1 MKLTKF
7 ALFVMIFL
15 VVIGF
20 VFGATCGDGKCDAVE
35 NCNNCEQD
43 CSCVNGQK
51 CIQTKSGYECA
62 YVCDNDGT
70 CETDTGENCM
80 GCEDCACGPNQMCKT
95 DDGTNY
101 YCVTLNCG
109 GFFCRGDCCAQ
120 ECFDKGSSCWFPA
133 CTCVLST
140 SDIQHIIPPPPP
152 WKDPDALFK
161 CGTCSTCDPNCC
173 SAVAAAHGHAIGK
186 CNDDT
191 PPEGYC
197 NTGNILGYCYYN
209 GEPITPGA
217 DQVCYFFDPKVEN
230 GESCS
235 KDDCCLSNV
244 CVDGVCCISENPTG
258 ANANDKCDADNDGLA
273 CGRWSCATGFWE
285 CVDDVVIQSFPTG
298 RYTSDD
304 LSFHLPREVKW
315 KKITLYGE
323 IDDGQINVTW
333 KTDKVSSYSN
343 PVSFTTIS
351 SSGSTITLDESGK
364 SISIK
369 IDFSTNDLSKTPILK
384 KIIFVSSPRLTN
396 TTQIENTLEGQCW
409 PISISQSTS
418 VEHNPNYIFT
428 TTDCQGPTNASAKIG
443 LTTTEYSENNYSDNK
458 QTIDIGGCF
467 E

>member
-20 VFGATCGDGKCDAVE
+20 VFGATCGDGKCNPGE
-35 NCNNCEQD
+35 NCNNCPAD
-43 CSCVNGQK
+43 CGCVEGKK
-51 CIQTKSGYECA
+51 CVQTKSGYECK

-80 GCEDCACGPNQMCKT
+80 GCADCYCGSNQICRT
-95 DDGTNY
+95 DDGATYECMN
-101 YCVTLNCG
+101 VPGCG
-109 GFFCRGDCCAQ
+109 GYVCRGDCCAQ
-120 ECFDKGSSCWFPA
+120 ECFGEESSCWFPA
-133 CTCVLST
+133 CTCITQTSNIQKIVNVGWFDCGECSNCDDACCNLEAQRAGHVL
-140 SDIQHIIPPPPP
+140 
-152 WKDPDALFK
+152 
-161 CGTCSTCDPNCC
+161 
-173 SAVAAAHGHAIGK
+173 GK
-186 CNDDT
+186 CNDNT
-191 PPEGYC
+191 PPDGYC
-197 NTGNILGYCYYN
+197 SVGSTSGYCYKN
-209 GEPITPGA
+209 GNVVTPGS

-304 LSFHLPREVKW
+304 LSFHLPREVTW

-323 IDDGQINVTW
+323 IDDGQINVKW

-343 PVSFTTIS
+343 PVSFTTIDA

-369 IDFSTNDLSKTPILK
+369 IDFLTKNLSKTPILK
-384 KIIFVSSPRLTN
+384 KITFVSSPRLTN
-396 TTQIENTLEGQCW
+396 TTQIKNSLEGQCW

-418 VEHNPNYIFT
+418 VEHNPNYRFT